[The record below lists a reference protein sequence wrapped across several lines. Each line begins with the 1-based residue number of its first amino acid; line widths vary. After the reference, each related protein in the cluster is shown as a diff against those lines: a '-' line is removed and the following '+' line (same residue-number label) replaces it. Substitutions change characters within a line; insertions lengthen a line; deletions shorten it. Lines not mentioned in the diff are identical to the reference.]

1 MLLKSKK
8 SQSCTETQIN
18 TNEQNLGK
26 KKTFGLSIKKKMKKG
41 PNLLWVHNEGP
52 KSMNGQV
59 FDLIKQKKEKAQ
71 PSPTLKG
78 QKKSLGA

>member
-1 MLLKSKK
+1 MR
-8 SQSCTETQIN
+8 
-18 TNEQNLGK
+18 
-26 KKTFGLSIKKKMKKG
+26 KG

>member
-1 MLLKSKK
+1 MR
-8 SQSCTETQIN
+8 
-18 TNEQNLGK
+18 
-26 KKTFGLSIKKKMKKG
+26 KG

-71 PSPTLKG
+71 PNPTLKG
-78 QKKSLGA
+78 KKKSLGA